1 MDCIVQGVTKSQT
14 RLRDFHCPRLVDGR
28 MGTKW
33 NQLVPK
39 PEPFAPQPRPL
50 LMEPAPARPSSSAE
64 NQSILRESN
73 KVPPK
78 AKTAIPFVASQEEL
92 EICRGRVSGPRQ
104 RKRWR
109 CSSPGS
115 SLCGPELEPGAAG
128 GPGVGGPVLH
138 IKPVLSLL

>member
-1 MDCIVQGVTKSQT
+1 MAEWEQNGISW
-14 RLRDFHCPRLVDGR
+14 F
-28 MGTKW
+28 
-33 NQLVPK
+33 PK

-92 EICRGRVSGPRQ
+92 EICRGRVCGPRQ
-104 RKRWR
+104 WQRWR

-115 SLCGPELEPGAAG
+115 SLCGLELEPGVRLEDPESEAPCSTSSLRFCCYKDAARLFLATHSR
-128 GPGVGGPVLH
+128 VSAQS
-138 IKPVLSLL
+138 LSL